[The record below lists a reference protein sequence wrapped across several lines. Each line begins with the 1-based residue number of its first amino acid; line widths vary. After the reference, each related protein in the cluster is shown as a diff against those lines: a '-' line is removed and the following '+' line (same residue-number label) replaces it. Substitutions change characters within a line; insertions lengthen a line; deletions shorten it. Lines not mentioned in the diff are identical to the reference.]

1 MQHKAIVL
9 LSGGLDSCVTLA
21 WALSTGWTCYPLV
34 FDYKQRH
41 KREVS
46 SAHQI
51 TAHYQARGK
60 LIHDLTV
67 ISLVGLDLSSSLTD
81 ERMEVPRK
89 PAEPGVITNT
99 YVPSRNAIFLS
110 VAMGLAETLGADTIW
125 SGVRS
130 ADDCVGYPDNRQ
142 PFIDAMEIALNLGTE
157 RGTRGN
163 GVGLVTPCLALRK
176 SEIVRQGIRFSAPL
190 GLTWSCYVGQELPCG
205 ECGICRTRAKGFAE
219 LGVPDP
225 ALVVS

>member
-1 MQHKAIVL
+1 MGKAIVL
-9 LSGGLDSCVTLA
+9 LSGGLDSCVSLA
-21 WALSTGWTCYPLV
+21 LALSMGWTCYPLA

-51 TAHYQARGK
+51 TAHYQNKGAPIR
-60 LIHDLTV
+60 DLTI
-67 ISLVGLDLSSSLTD
+67 ISLVGLDLASSLTD

-89 PAEPGVITNT
+89 PAEPGAVTST
-99 YVPSRNAIFLS
+99 YVPSRNAIFFS
-110 VAMGLAETLGADTIW
+110 VAMGLAESLGADTIW

-130 ADDCVGYPDNRQ
+130 ASDCVGYPDNRR
-142 PFIDAMEIALNLGTE
+142 PFIQAMEKALNLGTE

-163 GVGLVTPCLALRK
+163 GVELVTPCLTLRK
-176 SEIVRQGIRFSAPL
+176 DEIVLQGLTLNAPL
-190 GLTWSCYVGQELPCG
+190 GLTWSCYVGQDRPCG
-205 ECGICRTRAKGFAE
+205 ECGICRTRAKAFAE

-225 ALVVS
+225 ALVLP